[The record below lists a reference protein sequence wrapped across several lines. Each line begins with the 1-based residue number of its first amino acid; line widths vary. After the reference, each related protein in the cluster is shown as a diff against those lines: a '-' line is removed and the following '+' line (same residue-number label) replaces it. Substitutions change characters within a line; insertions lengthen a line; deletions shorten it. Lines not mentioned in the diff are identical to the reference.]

1 MAASPT
7 EWLPQAAAPGSRP
20 SAPDSFSAAVLAQAL
35 RLGIRYFETEIRSG
49 PVPPEVH
56 AMRGALQQ
64 YERSLREAEDAREVL
79 RRTCRKCGQPFSG
92 FPCGPTHALMAT
104 REVRP

>member
-1 MAASPT
+1 M
-7 EWLPQAAAPGSRP
+7 
-20 SAPDSFSAAVLAQAL
+20 DAVLAQAL
-35 RLGIRYFETEIRSG
+35 RLGIRYFESSVRSG

-64 YERSLREAEDAREVL
+64 YEQALREAEEAREMWRQL
-79 RRTCRKCGQPFSG
+79 CRKCGQPFSG

-104 REVRP
+104 REARP

>member
-1 MAASPT
+1 MT
-7 EWLPQAAAPGSRP
+7 
-20 SAPDSFSAAVLAQAL
+20 DHFMAAVLAQAL
-35 RLGIRYFETEIRSG
+35 RLGVRYFETEVRSG

-64 YERSLREAEDAREVL
+64 YERSLREAEDAREV
-79 RRTCRKCGQPFSG
+79 RRRICGQCGQPYSG